1 MSKFD
6 LLLKKAAS
14 FEKLALYSDRKAFL
28 QAVAQQ
34 YSDPN
39 ASVDPTAF
47 SNKEVEQW
55 DSQKTP
61 QGIPAPPPDAGSP
74 ITPPPAMN
82 APAPRE
88 QAKAPAVAQVSVTP
102 DDQKMISDFLVKY
115 NMGIP
120 LSKTDGKYGP
130 ETAQAINN
138 IRKNVKSLAGMG
150 DAQVIETLRGWSS
163 MQQQYPQTDEQKWQQ
178 MLKRRT

>member
-1 MSKFD
+1 MSKAD

-34 YSDPN
+34 YGDPN

-47 SNKEVEQW
+47 SNQEREQW

-88 QAKAPAVAQVSVTP
+88 QAKPAPAGTTVTP
-102 DDQKMISDFLVKY
+102 DDQKMISDFVVKY

-130 ETAQAINN
+130 ETAQAISN
-138 IRKNVKSLAGMG
+138 IRKNVKSLAGMS
-150 DAQVIETLRGWSS
+150 DAKVIETLRGW
-163 MQQQYPQTDEQKWQQ
+163 KQ
-178 MLKRRT
+178 MGV